1 MNISRIL
8 WAFNIK
14 KKIGEDGRMIEPTAE
29 MTPGWLIIPEPFEC
43 TIDPRSEKHARIIE
57 EVWKKTEARLEP
69 DDYQME
75 WNAKGNVS

>member
-1 MNISRIL
+1 
-8 WAFNIK
+8 
-14 KKIGEDGRMIEPTAE
+14 

-43 TIDPRSEKHARIIE
+43 AIEPRSEQHARIIE

-75 WNAKGNVS
+75 WDVKGNVG